1 MVLAVIYVGIG
12 RGRFER
18 RKMVLQQDSLSSGV
32 LLYCV
37 DLSRAG
43 APCVRSCIIKPG
55 NGPATDC
62 ERYTSVSLY
71 ACSCTLHDDT
81 KGRLMGVFAGSPG
94 MLVV

>member
-1 MVLAVIYVGIG
+1 MWEGDGLKEEKWSCNRTVFHQG
-12 RGRFER
+12 F
-18 RKMVLQQDSLSSGV
+18 

-62 ERYTSVSLY
+62 ERYMSVSLY